1 METRRPTVTI
11 DLIDQESRRNAL
23 DVTRS
28 FHVESPAGSGK
39 TMLLTTRF
47 VKLLGTVEHPSEIL
61 ALTYTEKAAQEMRSR
76 VVNALQRASRGEP
89 ADGDADGV
97 LLRSAA
103 GALERHGGR
112 VDLAASSN
120 ALNIMTFHGFCRY
133 LAARAPLEG
142 GINPEF
148 DIIDETMQPQMA
160 KESIGFT
167 ITRLDRLPAG
177 HASRTALE
185 NRLLYHDNNRRDLET
200 ELVDIIRR
208 RDSFA
213 DLTGTI
219 RESGGSDPARL
230 TAVLKERTRFYV
242 ERRLA
247 ELEKNFGR
255 SELGRSWNEF
265 IHHLESEGA
274 AAAGML
280 PRQTPSARWE
290 DLSLWK
296 SIAGVLL
303 TKEGTPRKQLG
314 PKAGFYQ
321 GFQKSE
327 WGNRIT
333 GMPHH
338 LASLLKETREFPA
351 EDEPPADIDVL
362 FDLIIL
368 CAEVIDDYERLCRR
382 RSLVDF
388 TGLEKCALRILDTA
402 DPSELSLFLDHRLTH
417 ILIDEF
423 QDTNRTQWELLKYL
437 VGGWEPGD
445 GKTVFIVGDPKQSI
459 YAFRNAEVGLF
470 YEAKE
475 GIPRPGLPPLTL
487 SSLRLEANFR
497 SHPRLI
503 EWANDLFGTAVMTDP
518 DADADETPF
527 SPSTAADINGE
538 RETPRLDLA
547 VFADPDRDRARDNE
561 ADWLASQVKKLV
573 VETGGTQSLGI
584 LLFTRNR
591 LTRYLKAL
599 RKAEVPVQVEEGLR
613 LADRPEA
620 AHLIQ
625 TARLL
630 VRPHDDLA
638 WASLLRSPWSWC
650 DISILVETALSEG
663 RSWIDKIRRTSRDR
677 QELRSIVHALD
688 RGLMRIGR
696 DPLGTVVRKFWE
708 DLDGPGI
715 TAAVYGM
722 AGVANCIRLCEI
734 LNEADRGT
742 PQESLARFE
751 NLMDGFYEPADP
763 TTARSPVKMMTIH
776 HAKGLEFD
784 IVFLPFLDWRS
795 LSGGNSKNPPYLVER
810 IPGRREDHLIATA
823 KDQRASAPH
832 PLYKILQRFSK
843 QRAWGEAKR
852 WFYVAATRARFHL
865 VMSGV
870 ADEKNDRLSAPSDS
884 PLTWILEHEARS
896 RVNPGIETL
905 SSEGS
910 FLSVSVNPPSVGNNE
925 RNVVK
930 RPVVSLPP
938 SIEITPEKPAFTVT
952 PSPSAIPEAAPGSD
966 FPGEPLP
973 ETSENGADTALT
985 PGIPG
990 KAAIRGTV
998 LHRLLKHYIEKKRF
1012 PSSRSVAEALKREGL
1027 DGESALDIAPALLTE
1042 AADTVNSPF
1051 IAGLLNADGAII
1063 HSEWKLEEA
1072 LSPESLRSGA
1082 IDLAVFD
1089 GASWWIIDFKSGSPP
1104 DGRSVDD
1111 YVASESNRYR
1121 NQIEAYRRLVEARE
1135 ESQSVPIRAGIF
1147 FTAPGIWSEVKP

>member
-1 METRRPTVTI
+1 MTI
-11 DLIDQESRRNAL
+11 DLIDQESRMNAL

-39 TMLLTTRF
+39 TMLLTIRF

-76 VVNALQRASRGEP
+76 VVNALQRARRGSP

-97 LLRSAA
+97 LLQSAA

-112 VDLAASSN
+112 IDLAASSN

-160 KESIGFT
+160 KESVDFT
-167 ITRLDRLPAG
+167 MERLGRLPVG

-185 NRLLYHDNNRRDLET
+185 NRLLYHDNNRRDLED
-200 ELVDIIRR
+200 ELADIIQR

-219 RESGGSDPARL
+219 RESGGSDPTRL
-230 TAVLKERTRFYV
+230 TAVLKERTCFYV

-247 ELEKNFGR
+247 ELEKYFVR
-255 SELGRSWNEF
+255 SELGHRWNEF
-265 IHHLESEGA
+265 IHHLEAEGA

-280 PRQTPSARWE
+280 PRQAPSARWE
-290 DLSLWK
+290 NLYLWK
-296 SIAGVLL
+296 AVAGVLL

-314 PKAGFYQ
+314 PKTGFYQ

-327 WGNRIT
+327 WGSRIT
-333 GMPHH
+333 GMPHR
-338 LASLLKETREFPA
+338 LASLLKETCEFPA
-351 EDEPPADIDVL
+351 EDESPADIDVL

-368 CAEVIDDYERLCRR
+368 CAEVIGDYEKLCRR

-388 TGLEKCALRILDTA
+388 TGLEQCALRILDTA
-402 DPSELSLFLDHRLTH
+402 DPSELSLFLDHRLIH

-423 QDTNRTQWELLKYL
+423 QDTNRTQWKLLKYL
-437 VGGWEPGD
+437 VSGWEPGD

-470 YEAKE
+470 YEAKD
-475 GIPRPGLPPLTL
+475 GIPRPGLPPLIL
-487 SSLRLEANFR
+487 SSLRLDTNFR
-497 SHPRLI
+497 SHQRLI
-503 EWANDLFGTAVMTDP
+503 EWTNDLFGTTVMTDP

-527 SPSTAADINGE
+527 SPSTAAGINGE

-547 VFADPDRDRARDNE
+547 VFSDPDRDRARENE
-561 ADWLASQVKKLV
+561 AVWLASQVKKLV

-591 LTRYLKAL
+591 LTRYLRAL
-599 RKAEVPVQVEEGLR
+599 REAGVPVQVEEGLR
-613 LADRPEA
+613 LADRPET

-625 TARLL
+625 MARLL

-663 RSWIDKIRRTSRDR
+663 HSWIDKIRRTSRDR
-677 QELRSIVHALD
+677 RELQPIIRALD
-688 RGLMRIGR
+688 RGMMRIGR

-742 PQESLARFE
+742 PQESLTRFE
-751 NLMDGFYEPADP
+751 NLMDGFYEPVDP

-776 HAKGLEFD
+776 RAKGLEFD

-823 KDQRASAPH
+823 KDRRASVPH

-852 WFYVAATRARFHL
+852 LFYVAATRARFHL

-870 ADEKNDRLSAPSDS
+870 ADKKNDCLSPPSDS
-884 PLTWILEHEARS
+884 PLTWILGHETRS
-896 RVNPGIETL
+896 RVNPGVETP
-905 SSEGS
+905 SSGDS
-910 FLSVSVNPPSVGNNE
+910 FLSVSVNPPPPGDDG
-925 RNVVK
+925 RNVK
-930 RPVVSLPP
+930 NSTVVSLPP
-938 SIEITPEKPAFTVT
+938 PIIITPEKPEFTVT
-952 PSPSAIPEAAPGSD
+952 PSPSFIPEATSGRD
-966 FPGEPLP
+966 FPGEPVP
-973 ETSENGADTALT
+973 ETGKSAADTAL
-985 PGIPG
+985 IPAR
-990 KAAIRGTV
+990 AAIRGTV
-998 LHRLLKHYIEKKRF
+998 LHRLLKYYIEKKRF
-1012 PSSRSVAEALKREGL
+1012 PSSRSVVEALKREGL
-1027 DGESALDIAPALLTE
+1027 DGQSALDIAPTLLKE
-1042 AADTVNSPF
+1042 AADTVDSPF

-1063 HSEWKLEEA
+1063 HTEWKLEEA
-1072 LSPESLRSGA
+1072 LSSESIRSGA

-1089 GASWWIIDFKSGSPP
+1089 GTCWWIVDFKSGSPA
-1104 DGRSVDD
+1104 GGQSVDD
-1111 YVASESNRYR
+1111 YITSESNRYR
-1121 NQIEAYRRLVEARE
+1121 NQIKAYRRLVEARE
-1135 ESQSVPIRAGIF
+1135 ESQSAPIRAGIF
-1147 FTAPGIWSEVKP
+1147 FTAPGIWREVKP